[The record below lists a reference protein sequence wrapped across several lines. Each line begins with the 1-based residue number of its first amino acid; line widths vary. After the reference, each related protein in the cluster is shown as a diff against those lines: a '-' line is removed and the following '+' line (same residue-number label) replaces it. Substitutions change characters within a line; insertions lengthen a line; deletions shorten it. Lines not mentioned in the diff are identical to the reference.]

1 MPVVIDILLWFSALS
16 AGLMAG
22 LYFAFSAFVMAALGS
37 IERPAGVAAMNAIN
51 RVILRSAFM
60 PIFLVSTLAGVALM
74 AIGVLRP
81 DDPGALE
88 MAGGGAIYVL
98 GMTGVTMAANVPLN
112 NALAAT
118 DLARDADAPVW
129 ASFLVRWTRWNH
141 VRTLASTVALAL
153 FILAIAAR

>member
-16 AGLMAG
+16 VGLMAG
-22 LYFAFSAFVMAALGS
+22 LYFAFSAFVMAAFAS
-37 IERPAGVAAMNAIN
+37 IERAAGVAAMNAIN

-60 PIFLVSTLAGVALM
+60 PIFLGSSLAGAAL
-74 AIGVLRP
+74 AVIGVLQRGT
-81 DDPGALE
+81 PGAME
-88 MAGGGAIYVL
+88 MAVGGAVYVV

-118 DLARDADAPVW
+118 DPTREADAPVW
-129 ASFLVRWTRWNH
+129 DGYLIRWTRWNH
-141 VRTLASTVALAL
+141 VRTLASTAALVL